1 WLRPSKQIQP
11 LIFSFKQPAQQR
23 KIVATYELLY
33 ALLIGSLIALIV
45 LPVNLFIIDG
55 IKQCQSYTSTT
66 ACVNRKSISYAGV
79 KPLKSNSC
87 VNVCASSSNV
97 PITAIDPVN
106 VKIDITLN
114 DQVNRAL
121 LELQVSKED
130 VYQSFCRKYQHHHHQ
145 LQQLVLGDIQVYP
158 KKDTITFSS
167 GLHSWASSL
176 RQFSKH
182 NQRTVPANNQYQ
194 DAIATKIQR
203 LTIPEQRLGR
213 PLLEKAEALGHSNGR
228 STETHPDLEV
238 LLESLIPT
246 SSKSATPASTSIA
259 SNKQQQSKVIKDEG
273 LDQQPYLI
281 KKLTKSPVS
290 IISKRKSNDHSSDH
304 LTDDHNTVRI
314 NQKQQG
320 LLHLDLPS
328 IH

>member
-1 WLRPSKQIQP
+1 MDDKDEQDGNGFNPHID
-11 LIFSFKQPAQQR
+11 AQN
-23 KIVATYELLY
+23 YE
-33 ALLIGSLIALIV
+33 S
-45 LPVNLFIIDG
+45 
-55 IKQCQSYTSTT
+55 CSSSSSTT
-66 ACVNRKSISYAGV
+66 S
-79 KPLKSNSC
+79 
-87 VNVCASSSNV
+87 SSSN
-97 PITAIDPVN
+97 D
-106 VKIDITLN
+106 
-114 DQVNRAL
+114 
-121 LELQVSKED
+121 ED
-130 VYQSFCRKYQHHHHQ
+130 
-145 LQQLVLGDIQVYP
+145 
-158 KKDTITFSS
+158 
-167 GLHSWASSL
+167 
-176 RQFSKH
+176 

-259 SNKQQQSKVIKDEG
+259 RPSSSTTSKYS
-273 LDQQPYLI
+273 Q
-281 KKLTKSPVS
+281 
-290 IISKRKSNDHSSDH
+290 SKRKSNDHSSDH